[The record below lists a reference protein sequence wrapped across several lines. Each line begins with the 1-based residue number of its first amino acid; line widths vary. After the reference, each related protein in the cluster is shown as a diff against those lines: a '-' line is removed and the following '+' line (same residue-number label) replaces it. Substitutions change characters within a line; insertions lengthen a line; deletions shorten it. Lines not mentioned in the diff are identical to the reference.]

1 MTAAQS
7 VCRLSSLPLHSVLFS
22 AVLLLT
28 PGSGA
33 SAQADTVQS
42 GRSPHT
48 TGAPT
53 SYTPHRVYD
62 VARGAFVDFE
72 TLAARAAGY
81 DVVFFGER
89 HGHTPTHRMQHA
101 LLEALARRGG
111 ATLSMEMFERDVA
124 DIVAGY
130 AAGEVEHSAF
140 IAESRPWP
148 RFFSDYHALVEEA
161 RNRNWQ
167 VIAAN
172 VPREIA
178 AFVAREGLDALD
190 ELEPARRA
198 AAAAELHC
206 PDDAYRARFVEE
218 MNRHP
223 VATGEY
229 DDAAELR
236 NQRYY
241 ESQCLKDETMAEA
254 IFEALQRGATRPI
267 VHVTGA
273 FHSDHGDGIPVRLR
287 RRSPDV
293 TILTLTSVPVTD
305 LDTAD
310 PSPHVR
316 RADYLLFTLSTESAP
331 R

>member
-1 MTAAQS
+1 
-7 VCRLSSLPLHSVLFS
+7 
-22 AVLLLT
+22 
-28 PGSGA
+28 
-33 SAQADTVQS
+33 
-42 GRSPHT
+42 
-48 TGAPT
+48 
-53 SYTPHRVYD
+53 
-62 VARGAFVDFE
+62 
-72 TLAARAAGY
+72 
-81 DVVFFGER
+81 
-89 HGHTPTHRMQHA
+89 
-101 LLEALARRGG
+101 
-111 ATLSMEMFERDVA
+111 
-124 DIVAGY
+124 
-130 AAGEVEHSAF
+130 
-140 IAESRPWP
+140 
-148 RFFSDYHALVEEA
+148 VEEA

>member
-1 MTAAQS
+1 MTAAHPVPRPS
-7 VCRLSSLPLHSVLFS
+7 RLSLHSVLLS
-22 AVLLLT
+22 ALLLLT
-28 PGSGA
+28 PGGGTY
-33 SAQADTVQS
+33 AQADTVLS

-48 TGAPT
+48 AGAPT

-62 VARGAFVDFE
+62 VAGGAFIDFE
-72 TLAARAAGY
+72 TFAARAAGH

-89 HGHTPTHRMQHA
+89 HGHSPTHRMQHA

-130 AAGEVEHSAF
+130 AAGDVEHSTF

-161 RNRNWQ
+161 RNRDWQ

-178 AFVAREGLDALD
+178 ALVAREGLDAL
-190 ELEPARRA
+190 EALEPARRA
-198 AAAAELHC
+198 FAAADLHC

-223 VATGEY
+223 SSTDESE
-229 DDAAELR
+229 DAAETR

-254 IFEALQRGATRPI
+254 IFDALQQGAARPV

-293 TILTLTSVPVTD
+293 TILTLTSVPVAD
-305 LDTAD
+305 LDAAD
-310 PSPHVR
+310 PLPHIQ
-316 RADYLLFTLSTESAP
+316 RADYLLFTLGTESAP

>member
-1 MTAAQS
+1 MRAAHPGHP
-7 VCRLSSLPLHSVLFS
+7 SSLSIRTALLS
-22 AVLLLT
+22 AVLLLALS
-28 PGSGA
+28 SGA
-33 SAQADTVQS
+33 TAQADTAQS
-42 GRSPHT
+42 VRSPHAT
-48 TGAPT
+48 SGPT
-53 SYTPHRVYD
+53 SYTPHRIYD
-62 VARGAFVDFE
+62 VAGGAFIDFE
-72 TLAARAAGY
+72 TFAARAAGY

-89 HGHTPTHRMQHA
+89 HGHAATHRMQHA

-111 ATLSMEMFERDVA
+111 ATLSLEMFERDVG

-130 AAGEVEHSAF
+130 ARGDIDHVTF

-161 RNRNWQ
+161 RTRNWQ

-178 AFVAREGLDALD
+178 ALVAREGLDALMG
-190 ELEPARRA
+190 LEPERRA
-198 AAAAELHC
+198 AAAANLHC
-206 PDDAYRARFVEE
+206 PDDAYRARFIEE

-223 VATGEY
+223 VGTAES
-229 DDAAELR
+229 DEAAESR

-241 ESQCLKDETMAEA
+241 ESQCLKDETMAES
-254 IFEALQRGATRPI
+254 IFDALQHGATRPI

-273 FHSDHGDGIPVRLR
+273 FHSDHGDGIPARLR

-293 TILTLTSVPVTD
+293 TMLTLTSVPVTD
-305 LDTAD
+305 LDATD
-310 PSPHVR
+310 PAAHFL
-316 RADYLLFTLSTESAP
+316 RADYLLFTLSTTESA